1 MIISN
6 GIRTLERLRQK
17 VIAQPTRYC
26 QTLLNLDFLYP
37 VGQNLT
43 LQSTTNPDKTE
54 IDWLIDECI

>member
-43 LQSTTNPDKTE
+43 LQLTTNPDKTE
-54 IDWLIDECI
+54 ID